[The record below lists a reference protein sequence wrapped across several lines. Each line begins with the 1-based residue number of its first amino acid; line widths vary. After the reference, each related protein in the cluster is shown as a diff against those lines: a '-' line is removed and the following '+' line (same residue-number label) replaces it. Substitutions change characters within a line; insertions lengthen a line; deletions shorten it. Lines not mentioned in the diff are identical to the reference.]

1 MAVEEI
7 PDTPESPLF
16 SKEIF
21 LPLLDTGLQ
30 NHALK
35 VGDCPNLKY
44 SEASCL
50 VGGLLRHERHTVS
63 IHSHDLLVHGDQHRG
78 SIITYCSDI
87 TLHFLFA
94 MVPRLVT
101 SDPRAKATY
110 SPKARVLKII

>member
-50 VGGLLRHERHTVS
+50 VGGLLSMKGTLCPFTPTIFWYMETSTEEVLLHTV
-63 IHSHDLLVHGDQHRG
+63 Q
-78 SIITYCSDI
+78 
-87 TLHFLFA
+87 TLNYIFFL
-94 MVPRLVT
+94 PWC
-101 SDPRAKATY
+101 
-110 SPKARVLKII
+110 